1 MTLTRLITT
10 TASLLALSV
19 AAHAQTTVSEPWVR
33 GTVAQQKATGA
44 FFQITSVGGGTL
56 LSASSPAAAVVEI
69 HEMAMEGS
77 TMKMRAL
84 PKGLALPAGKT
95 VALQPGGYHVMLLDL
110 KAPLKAG
117 DKVDLTLVVAGKDG
131 KQETIAVSAP
141 VKALG
146 MAMGAASG
154 AGMAAMHAASGAAMG
169 MHRAAPAASIASIA
183 SAASAAEHKH

>member
-1 MTLTRLITT
+1 MTLRPLILAAATV
-10 TASLLALSV
+10 ASLPAL
-19 AAHAQTTVSEPWVR
+19 AQTTVSEAWVR

-56 LSASSPAAAVVEI
+56 LSASSPAAGVVEI

-84 PKGLALPAGKT
+84 PKGLALPAGKA

-154 AGMAAMHAASGAAMG
+154 AGMAAGMAAMHGASGAAMG
-169 MHRAAPAASIASIA
+169 MHRAAPAAS
-183 SAASAAEHKH
+183 AAAAEHKH